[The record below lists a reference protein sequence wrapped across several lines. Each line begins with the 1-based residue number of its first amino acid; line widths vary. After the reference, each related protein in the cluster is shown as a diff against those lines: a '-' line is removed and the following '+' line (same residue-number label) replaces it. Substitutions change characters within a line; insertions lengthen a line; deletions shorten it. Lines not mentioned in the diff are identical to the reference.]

1 MIIKTV
7 FDENNE
13 QQGHIDYYI
22 KNNMAYISQN
32 GKTHKYAETISN
44 GNEYYII
51 SHDTKTIVHT
61 NGTENSNENLLGISE
76 DFSNMLNQNAIYK
89 KKEKETID
97 GIKCIKVSLCQENVN
112 KVELRYFYIDLDNK
126 HVVKIEYYD
135 GSSVNNVSLRNST
148 TYKYEYNSVKD
159 TDIVE
164 FDKSKY
170 EDYTYN
176 EF

>member
-1 MIIKTV
+1 M
-7 FDENNE
+7 
-13 QQGHIDYYI
+13 
-22 KNNMAYISQN
+22 
-32 GKTHKYAETISN
+32 
-44 GNEYYII
+44 
-51 SHDTKTIVHT
+51 
-61 NGTENSNENLLGISE
+61 
-76 DFSNMLNQNAIYK
+76 
-89 KKEKETID
+89 
-97 GIKCIKVSLCQENVN
+97 SLCQENVN